1 MIRRLAHRCLLLLAV
16 GTAGAACGMPAAAR
30 AAPLSAAA
38 FAGLAASC
46 APAVAAAT
54 LEAVARTESGLDP
67 WALHDNTT
75 GASEKPASLEAA
87 LAAAGRWLARGDK
100 VDLGLM
106 QINSA
111 NLAALGMTVPAALD
125 PCAALAGGAAVLR
138 AAYDGG
144 TTAAERQAALLMALS
159 RYNTGSPFKGIM
171 NGYARRVIA
180 NRDTGQGNRVKGVW
194 GVFECQERLKTRG
207 FTPGPQQRR
216 SLCNPFRDAGLGPL
230 APAGSGQRPG
240 SSKTPFTRLPW
251 DTGTPPALSAA
262 AQVFPTPSAA
272 PPAGPPAWDVWEQA
286 ASARAHG
293 ALWLVAPTPAPGN
306 QPSPPATASPAATM
320 VAAGQAGASIQPI
333 SRSQ

>member
-1 MIRRLAHRCLLLLAV
+1 MVRRLAHCGLLLLAV
-16 GTAGAACGMPAAAR
+16 ETAGAACGMPAAAP

-46 APAVAAAT
+46 APAVATAT

-180 NRDTGQGNRVKGVW
+180 NRDTG
-194 GVFECQERLKTRG
+194 
-207 FTPGPQQRR
+207 
-216 SLCNPFRDAGLGPL
+216 
-230 APAGSGQRPG
+230 
-240 SSKTPFTRLPW
+240 
-251 DTGTPPALSAA
+251 TPPARSAA
-262 AQVFPTPSAA
+262 AQVFPAPPAA
-272 PPAGPPAWDVWEQA
+272 PPDGPPAWNVWEQA
-286 ASARAHG
+286 ASARTHG
-293 ALWLVAPTPAPGN
+293 APWLVAPAPAPGD
-306 QPSPPATASPAATM
+306 QPSQPATASPATTR
-320 VAAGQAGASIQPI
+320 VAAGQAGASTQPI